1 MQYMNRT
8 LDYHITYRYGADI
21 KPIGYV
27 DADYGGDLDT
37 RRLTGGY
44 VFTMA
49 GGAVLWSSKRQPTI
63 ALLTNEAEY
72 MALTHGAQ
80 QAMWMQNWL
89 LEVDLPQTLPTILHV
104 DNSPALFLAQYTK
117 GHACAKHINIRHHY
131 IQERVKVGDI
141 DVIHIPSTK
150 NPADLFTKPLACTT
164 HEYMVQL
171 LGLNPK
177 L

>member
-1 MQYMNRT
+1 MQYVNRT
-8 LDYHITYRYGADI
+8 LDYCIMYQYGADI

-37 RRLTGGY
+37 CHLTGSY

-49 GGAVLWSSKRQPTI
+49 GGAVSWSSKRQPTI
-63 ALLTNEAEY
+63 ALSTTKAEY
-72 MALTHGAQ
+72 MALTCGAQ

-89 LEVDLPQTLPTILHV
+89 LEVDLPQTLPAILCV
-104 DNSPALFLAQYTK
+104 NNSPALFLAQYTK
-117 GHACAKHINIRHHY
+117 GHAHAKHIDIHHHY
-131 IQERVKVGDI
+131 IWERVKVGDI
-141 DVIHIPSTK
+141 DVVHILSTE

-164 HEYMVQL
+164 HKYMVQL